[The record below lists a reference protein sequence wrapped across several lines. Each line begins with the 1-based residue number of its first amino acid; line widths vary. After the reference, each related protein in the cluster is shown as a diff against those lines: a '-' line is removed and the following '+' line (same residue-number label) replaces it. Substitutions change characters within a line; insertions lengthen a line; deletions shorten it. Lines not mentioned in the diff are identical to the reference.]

1 MSLSNESILLAVMPS
16 SANFTSLFLDN
27 DNSVINFKNLKF
39 KMCFGLC
46 KVAVKTL
53 CKSQLYQIIHSTSH
67 WDYVQPFQMS
77 TYDLFIPCGVLM
89 NEKNF

>member
-1 MSLSNESILLAVMPS
+1 
-16 SANFTSLFLDN
+16 
-27 DNSVINFKNLKF
+27 
-39 KMCFGLC
+39 MCFGLC